1 MTPGVKINIDKLYH
15 IRYFDSIK
23 VHIFLMKKL
32 LHYNNDGKLQIEDC
46 TFESLCQRFAT
57 PLYVYSSSAIK
68 KNCRQVLDI
77 SKDVDLFACYAIKAN
92 YNPAL
97 LKLIHSFG
105 FGVDVVSGGELYF
118 ARRAGIPTE
127 KIVFAGVG
135 KTEQEIEEAIHLNI
149 HSLNVESESELSV
162 IEKLTER
169 AKKKVTIAFRVNPD
183 INPKT
188 HPYISTGIHSSKF
201 GITRDLAMELFQR
214 AARHPYIEPKGIHV
228 HIGSQIDQ
236 EDPYLETG
244 EYLIRMKE
252 ELDFSGIDIE
262 FLDLGGGIGI
272 NYQNQIDENGRQQ
285 TYLDTILPNLLKPFQ
300 GMKVKLLLELGRSI
314 IGSAGFLVTKV
325 LYIKRTPQKKFI
337 IVDAAMNN
345 LIRPCLYQ
353 AYHQILTLSKDT
365 GPTEIAD
372 VVGPV
377 CETADFLAQDRDM
390 PIVKE
395 GDYLV
400 ITGAGAYGQSLSSIY
415 NLRPALAEY
424 LVKDDSVE
432 TIFQGD
438 SINTIAEKYAW

>member
-1 MTPGVKINIDKLYH
+1 MN
-15 IRYFDSIK
+15 
-23 VHIFLMKKL
+23 KL
-32 LHYNNDGKLQIEDC
+32 LHYNSDGKLQIESC
-46 TFESLCQRFAT
+46 TFESLCQNFPT
-57 PLYVYSSSAIK
+57 PLYVYSGATIK
-68 KNCRQVLDI
+68 KNCSRVLDI
-77 SKDVDLFACYAIKAN
+77 SKDVDLFACYALKAN

-97 LKLIHSFG
+97 IKLIHSFG
-105 FGVDVVSGGELYF
+105 FGADVVSGGELYF
-118 ARRAGIPTE
+118 AQKAGIPAE

-149 HSLNVESESELSV
+149 HSLNIESESELTV
-162 IEKLTER
+162 IEKL
-169 AKKKVTIAFRVNPD
+169 AAKIKKKVTIAFRVNPD

-201 GITRDLAMELFQR
+201 GITRDLAMELFKR
-214 AARHPYIEPKGIHV
+214 AARHPYLDPKGIHV

-236 EDPYLETG
+236 EDPYLETV

-252 ELDFSGIDIE
+252 ELASSGIDIA

-272 NYQNQIDENGRQQ
+272 NYQNQIDEDGNQQ
-285 TYLDTILPNLLKPFQ
+285 TYLDTILPNLLRPFH
-300 GMKVKLLLELGRSI
+300 GMNVKLLLELGRSI
-314 IGSAGFLVTKV
+314 IGPAGFLVTKV
-325 LYIKRTPQKKFI
+325 LHIKRTPQKKFI

-345 LIRPCLYQ
+345 LLRPCLYQ

-365 GPTEIAD
+365 GPAEMAD

-377 CETADFLAQDRDM
+377 CETSDFLAREREM

-415 NLRPALAEY
+415 NLRPTLAEY
-424 LVKDDSVE
+424 LVRGDSVE
-432 TIFQGD
+432 TIFQGEN
-438 SINTIAEKYAW
+438 INTIAEKYTW